1 MPNTH
6 CITSSTTQ
14 FRTQSNQRRERL
26 VCILG
31 RRNPRPH
38 REDVRLGSRL
48 VLVVEAHRTV
58 RAKVISV
65 TRFGRITAFNA
76 VHSAASDHLALTF
89 ENEIDFF
96 FAIVERTLATAAC
109 IDCDLSETG
118 NASQNS
124 ILRIAFPEDGF
135 VAATSG
141 FGSSNVLT

>member
-1 MPNTH
+1 MLH
-6 CITSSTTQ
+6 A
-14 FRTQSNQRRERL
+14 RRQIRKVVAAYL
-26 VCILG
+26 VSLLPI
-31 RRNPRPH
+31 
-38 REDVRLGSRL
+38 VQ
-48 VLVVEAHRTV
+48 
-58 RAKVISV
+58 
-65 TRFGRITAFNA
+65 NA
-76 VHSAASDHLALTF
+76 VALQ
-89 ENEIDFF
+89 NEIDFF